1 MKFSLS
7 VRFSSEFEGQ
17 LDMDLNCDSEP
28 QMALTL
34 FHVKLNCCSQQK
46 LIQSACLSGCIGRD
60 EYGGRRRVT
69 APPAGWGKVKRN
81 GSVCLGGNEQGPLD
95 QKG

>member
-1 MKFSLS
+1 MKSLNRIILCGS
-7 VRFSSEFEGQ
+7 
-17 LDMDLNCDSEP
+17 
-28 QMALTL
+28 
-34 FHVKLNCCSQQK
+34 
-46 LIQSACLSGCIGRD
+46 LSGCIGRD